1 MKPRDGVDPPTFTPR
16 DVGRLL
22 SVVQPRFGVPDPH
35 WRNGVVYSPTCGG
48 ADTTYDP
55 CIAIDEDGDQVPEP
69 PAKEPT
75 AAKVKRGATP
85 VTVRAQMDCNP
96 VGFWEEAQERAED
109 ALARAEGW
117 QVEQAFWTGV
127 TADQT
132 TVFPHLAADA
142 ELVDEHDVVLQ
153 QPATI
158 VGGPGAVDVA
168 EGMGVLEQALA
179 DCYHGVGVIH
189 VPESLV
195 PVLADAKQIV
205 KDGQRYRT
213 WNGNLVAA
221 GAGYPGTG
229 PDGSAPPAGATWM
242 YATGAIF
249 AYRSQPHVTRAPEDA
264 PGEAF
269 DRNSNTVKMHA
280 ERTYVLGWDC
290 CLLAV
295 LVEQRGEGAAG
306 VEANDIQADEP
317 LSWDAGTTTMSLEP
331 GSDGQVMMT
340 EGGTPQW
347 ESLGQPG
354 GIPGPLDGSGN
365 IPTSQLP
372 PAEFHTT
379 FAAGSEAEMLAEPA
393 EAPSICIRTDF
404 DPPHLFFLHTDPAT
418 DIGNWEDLG
427 AGISTSDDPSA
438 QVGTAPI
445 NGVAATYMR
454 SDAAPAINQGMSPT
468 WTGNHVFSGT
478 LNIPGGSAG
487 QVATND
493 GAGNAQWQDPA
504 VQAADLA
511 AKVSKAGDTMTGDL
525 HMSEQK
531 VVNIA
536 DGTNPRDAVN
546 RQQLDATAAAAT
558 TGLAGK
564 VAKAGDTMSG
574 GLSFGSDVAANAQDN
589 SRHISLWGTGYGIN
603 VTQSSMNFNTDTLAA
618 ATKFAFY
625 EAGTAVGLIQD
636 PVTDPKALTTK
647 EYVDA
652 AVAPAPADQTADA
665 TLQNQHPAIQLC
677 DATAGAINLNLVA
690 DTPGKQFTIK
700 KVDASANTVT
710 VAPPVPIDGQASIVL
725 TNQYEW
731 LSIVRGNNNNW
742 HIIGRGG
749 N

>member
-1 MKPRDGVDPPTFTPR
+1 MKPRDAVDPPTFTPR
-16 DVGRLL
+16 DTGRLL

-55 CIAIDEDGDQVPEP
+55 CIAIDEDGDQAPEP

-85 VTVRAQMDCNP
+85 FTVRAQMDCNP
-96 VGFWEEAQERAED
+96 VGFWEEAQERAGD

-127 TADQT
+127 AADQT

-229 PDGSAPPAGATWM
+229 PDGSPPPAGAVWM

-249 AYRSQPHVTRAPEDA
+249 AYRSEPHITRAPEDA

-269 DRNSNTVKMHA
+269 DRGDNTVRMHA

-306 VEANDIQADEP
+306 VEANDIQADQP
-317 LSWDAGTTTMSLEP
+317 LAWNPATTTMSLEP
-331 GSDGQVMMT
+331 GSDGQVLMT

-347 ESLGQPG
+347 ESPGQPG

-365 IPTSQLP
+365 IPQSQLP

-379 FAAGSEAEMLAEPA
+379 FAAASEAEMLAEPA

-404 DPPHLFFLHTDPAT
+404 SPPHLFYLHTDPAS

-445 NGVAATYMR
+445 NGIAATYMR
-454 SDAAPAINQGMSPT
+454 SDAAPAINQAMSPT

-478 LNIPGGSAG
+478 LNIPGGTAG

-493 GAGNAQWQDPA
+493 GSGNAQWQDPA
-504 VQAADLA
+504 VQPADLDT
-511 AKVSKAGDTMTGDL
+511 KVTKGGDVADLIIGTTTNNRVNLITNGVVLLTTHNSVLTASVDL
-525 HMSEQK
+525 HMGEK
-531 VVNIA
+531 KIINIA
-536 DGTNPRDAVN
+536 DGTDPRDAVN
-546 RQQLDATAAAAT
+546 RQQLDAAIAGVSSGSGNLGAPATQTTATVNLAAT
-558 TGLAGK
+558 
-564 VAKAGDTMSG
+564 
-574 GLSFGSDVAANAQDN
+574 
-589 SRHISLWGTGYGIN
+589 
-603 VTQSSMNFNTDTLAA
+603 
-618 ATKFAFY
+618 
-625 EAGTAVGLIQD
+625 
-636 PVTDPKALTTK
+636 
-647 EYVDA
+647 DA
-652 AVAPAPADQTADA
+652 AVQLLDCTAADMTVNLPSAPPAGTRFILKRID
-665 TLQNQHPAIQLC
+665 N
-677 DATAGAINLNLVA
+677 
-690 DTPGKQFTIK
+690 
-700 KVDASANTVT
+700 SANGINIEGNG
-710 VAPPVPIDGQASIVL
+710 ANIDGAPSQGMTDQFSYRNVVYDG
-725 TNQYEW
+725 TNW
-731 LSIVRGNNNNW
+731 WMTATRGS
-742 HIIGRGG
+742 
-749 N
+749 